1 MIHAI
6 GMSLMVGLV
15 GLVVAGLFI
24 AFHGG
29 ID

>member
-6 GMSLMVGLV
+6 GMAFCIAVIGMVLV
-15 GLVVAGLFI
+15 GAFI